1 MLSLGSR
8 RHRRKRPEAA
18 RSCNPALSTTEDG
31 RTHS

>member
-18 RSCNPALSTTEDG
+18 RS
-31 RTHS
+31 